1 MLFLALYMQTQYW
14 LISPTVCQKGDPFSV
29 LPSLSSSSFL
39 LHHPLSLSPT
49 NMLLSASP
57 SAADVD
63 GSLPWIPTVP
73 PSEVTVTDITANSI
87 TVTFREAQV
96 AEGFFRDRSTQF

>member
-1 MLFLALYMQTQYW
+1 MLFLALYVQTQYR
-14 LISPTVCQKGDPFSV
+14 LISPTVCQKGGPFSI
-29 LPSLSSSSFL
+29 LPFPLFFLLPSPSLS
-39 LHHPLSLSPT
+39 LS

-96 AEGFFRDRSTQF
+96 AEGFFRDRSAQF

>member
-1 MLFLALYMQTQYW
+1 MFFLALYVQTQYK
-14 LISPTVCQKGDPFSV
+14 LISSTLCQKGSPFLSF
-29 LPSLSSSSFL
+29 PSISYSSFL
-39 LHHPLSLSPT
+39 LPLT
-49 NMLLSASP
+49 NTLLSASP

-96 AEGFFRDRSTQF
+96 AEGFFRDRSAQF

>member
-1 MLFLALYMQTQYW
+1 MLFLALYVQTQYK
-14 LISPTVCQKGDPFSV
+14 LISSTVCQKGSPFPSFLSV
-29 LPSLSSSSFL
+29 SYSSFL
-39 LHHPLSLSPT
+39 LPHPLT
-49 NMLLSASP
+49 NTLLSASP

-96 AEGFFRDRSTQF
+96 AEGFFRDRSAQF